1 MASVMRPDLID
12 TTEWNT
18 LDLGSKIGG
27 PHPQRAVKPYL
38 MPTYEY
44 VCKNCGESIEIF
56 QSFSDKPLKKHKEC
70 GGDLQKVFHA
80 RGIVFKGGGFY
91 ATDSKASTSA
101 KSDSESSGKKPAKEK
116 TSEKSSEKAGVTST
130 SGSSSPDSA

>member
-1 MASVMRPDLID
+1 
-12 TTEWNT
+12 
-18 LDLGSKIGG
+18 
-27 PHPQRAVKPYL
+27 

-44 VCKNCGESIEIF
+44 VCKNCGETIEVF

-91 ATDSKASTSA
+91 ATDSKPSSGSKTAGGADSSEPKSSKKAKASSTS
-101 KSDSESSGKKPAKEK
+101 KSSSDSE
-116 TSEKSSEKAGVTST
+116 
-130 SGSSSPDSA
+130 

>member
-1 MASVMRPDLID
+1 
-12 TTEWNT
+12 
-18 LDLGSKIGG
+18 
-27 PHPQRAVKPYL
+27 

-44 VCKNCGESIEIF
+44 TCKNCGETIEVF

-91 ATDSKASTSA
+91 ATDSKASSSSKSS
-101 KSDSESSGKKPAKEK
+101 KSDSSSETKTPDKSKEK
-116 TSEKSSEKAGVTST
+116 GGAAST
-130 SGSSSPDSA
+130 SSTKTDD